1 MKRRILMTMLAFC
14 LLLWVCVAA
23 GAEANQKEQAVSA
36 LKAAQ
41 ALVPEEIQG
50 IDYTRGTEGGIQS
63 GSVTDPETIQEIC
76 RRLAQITLG
85 EERNIGTTDDD
96 LSLNVNTGEGILTL
110 RFEGGNFA
118 AEGKRY
124 AADGLHLLKRYLDGL
139 LTTETEEASSKED
152 PYPYWDYYNGYAYE
166 NRGQLKYW
174 IEFRDEF
181 YLHCLFRSGEPEY
194 HEEVFTLYPDR
205 DNSPAQQ
212 LTIAAVAD
220 AKGNDVSDWFESLV
234 FLFSS
239 EDMVL
244 MQVSRNEKT
253 LAGGEEENILTG
265 EYTLLPREKNT
276 PEQLCALAREYYNRN
291 FNFDPP
297 EAAITDNGDGT
308 YTIHLYELVTLDQ
321 GETHTATSAWYTV
334 DAYGVGTN
342 DITGQLVQLAQ

>member
-1 MKRRILMTMLAFC
+1 MKRRILMTLLAFC

-36 LKAAQ
+36 LKAVQ

-50 IDYTRGTEGGIQS
+50 IDYTRCTEGCAQR
-63 GSVTDPETIQEIC
+63 GSVTDPETIQELC
-76 RRLAQITLG
+76 RRLTQITLG
-85 EERNIGTTDDD
+85 EESNIGTTDDD
-96 LSLNVNTGEGILTL
+96 LSLTVKTGDRELTL
-110 RFEGGNFA
+110 RFEGGNFV
-118 AEGKRY
+118 AEDSQY
-124 AADGLHLLKRYLDGL
+124 TADGLHLLKRYLDGL
-139 LTTETEEASSKED
+139 PVTETEEASSED
-152 PYPYWDYYNGYAYE
+152 NPYRYWDYYDGYAYE

-174 IEFRDEF
+174 IEFREEF

-194 HEEVFTLYPDR
+194 HEEVFTLYPDW
-205 DNSPAQQ
+205 NASAAQQ

-220 AKGNDVSDWFESLV
+220 ARGNDVSDWFESLV

-239 EDMVL
+239 EDTVL

-276 PEQLCALAREYYNRN
+276 PEQLCALAREYYSRN
-291 FNFDPP
+291 FDFEPP
-297 EAAITDNGDGT
+297 ETALTDNGDGT

-334 DAYGVGTN
+334 DAYGVGIN
-342 DITGQLVQLAQ
+342 DITGQLVLLAQ